1 MGINIRDGVGRR
13 HLSPS
18 RGVARSRRNCARLT
32 GSKRCISVLRGAFW
46 GKGWGTLVLPHP
58 PPRKCYTPLSL
69 SLSRSTS
76 SGSTPTSSLPT
87 QVDASQ
93 ATLSAAAFVRPTPTS
108 LLPPL
113 FALPPRSLPLRR
125 RSRAPTPLA
134 SPTSQARMYPIS
146 RSFRLAF
153 FPSFSPSSSFAPGS
167 FRRPP
172 LYVAPL
178 LKGVKVLFLSFFF
191 LLSPP
196 FLRELGREEVTGV
209 WSYDSR
215 CFEGFGD
222 CNVIVRSCMVIHCHG
237 SAWIIVDESIILSKM
252 AVHEWRYFIESIKLD
267 A

>member
-1 MGINIRDGVGRR
+1 MHIGIT
-13 HLSPS
+13 
-18 RGVARSRRNCARLT
+18 RGILGQRLRNAR
-32 GSKRCISVLRGAFW
+32 
-46 GKGWGTLVLPHP
+46 P
-58 PPRKCYTPLSL
+58 PPSSSSKMLHSTLSL

-76 SGSTPTSSLPT
+76 SGSTPTSSPAAPH

-134 SPTSQARMYPIS
+134 SPTSQPRMCPIS

-191 LLSPP
+191 FFPLLFFESWG
-196 FLRELGREEVTGV
+196 GRKRVTGV
-209 WSYDSR
+209 
-215 CFEGFGD
+215 
-222 CNVIVRSCMVIHCHG
+222 
-237 SAWIIVDESIILSKM
+237 
-252 AVHEWRYFIESIKLD
+252 
-267 A
+267 